1 MLAKLNRPVRSPVNV
16 PGPLGESYRF
26 SPHPL
31 PTVALGN
38 VRRHYT
44 LPALEWT
51 TLVNRQT
58 IEHLGLPLR
67 ETLRDGALVALLHAT
82 CYRFKGLRTV
92 AFFACP
98 SWLSA
103 IYINRHS
110 TLPFLLKGDYIRGS
124 KDWCKFPPHIYFLK
138 EPVIINACINRY
150 LHPHSCRTEASRV
163 GSSTCKSHQTMVRP
177 SAQLSI

>member
-67 ETLRDGALVALLHAT
+67 ETLRDGALRRPPA
-82 CYRFKGLRTV
+82 R
-92 AFFACP
+92 
-98 SWLSA
+98 
-103 IYINRHS
+103 NM
-110 TLPFLLKGDYIRGS
+110 LPFQRAQNGCLLRLPIMVVR
-124 KDWCKFPPHIYFLK
+124 HIYKSPLYPSFSV
-138 EPVIINACINRY
+138 ESR
-150 LHPHSCRTEASRV
+150 LHPWFQRLV
-163 GSSTCKSHQTMVRP
+163 
-177 SAQLSI
+177 